1 MLKMLAVLIMLN
13 NNNNINAK
21 KNGAFKT
28 QTRLE
33 SSIFV
38 RKSLLMMSFFRIGF
52 DFFQRPFADFRN
64 LRKRKLFRE
73 HLVYHFTGLF
83 LDALIVPLL
92 PTAPHVRVVVPYRRL
107 SLQIF
112 AVFHFIKDEFCAL
125 IIAHDDVLSHRLRLF
140 PAAIC

>member
-38 RKSLLMMSFFRIGF
+38 RKSLLMMTFFRIGF
-52 DFFQRPFADFRN
+52 DFFQWPFADFRN
-64 LRKRKLFRE
+64 L
-73 HLVYHFTGLF
+73 
-83 LDALIVPLL
+83 
-92 PTAPHVRVVVPYRRL
+92 
-107 SLQIF
+107 
-112 AVFHFIKDEFCAL
+112 
-125 IIAHDDVLSHRLRLF
+125 
-140 PAAIC
+140 